1 MGAILL
7 AGKTDGRLTTGVNG
21 NNSEGMHFG
30 RARARARAT
39 ARACARVQRKSMR
52 AQGPH
57 PGAQMLSSRGCRR
70 RARPSHP
77 PSSPRMGSEDFRLTV
92 TVSLQPLVEVAKNA
106 RLNRSRHGI
115 APLPYRGR
123 PWSVSWQLSLWSPRA
138 TLQGRWSLVQL
149 RPRQVHRVAGVCLQ
163 QGPPALCLSRHAPD
177 QLRPPPDGNALR
189 GQRDVVRL
197 QLAQAV
203 QFAATVCLQSVA
215 PWLHVSPLRA
225 AEQWARGEG
234 QWARGEGRLRL

>member
-1 MGAILL
+1 MKACTSGEREQEQEQQQEHAQEC
-7 AGKTDGRLTTGVNG
+7 
-21 NNSEGMHFG
+21 S
-30 RARARARAT
+30 
-39 ARACARVQRKSMR
+39 ARACV
-52 AQGPH
+52 
-57 PGAQMLSSRGCRR
+57 R
-70 RARPSHP
+70 RAPTQELRCSVAEVVVGELGPVTHHHHP
-77 PSSPRMGSEDFRLTV
+77 AWVFRLTV
-92 TVSLQPLVEVAKNA
+92 TVSTRLVEVAKNA

-234 QWARGEGRLRL
+234 RLRL

>member
-1 MGAILL
+1 
-7 AGKTDGRLTTGVNG
+7 
-21 NNSEGMHFG
+21 
-30 RARARARAT
+30 
-39 ARACARVQRKSMR
+39 MR
-52 AQGPH
+52 AQGAH

-106 RLNRSRHGI
+106 RLNRSRHGM

-225 AEQWARGEG
+225 AEQSPLRAAEQWARGEG